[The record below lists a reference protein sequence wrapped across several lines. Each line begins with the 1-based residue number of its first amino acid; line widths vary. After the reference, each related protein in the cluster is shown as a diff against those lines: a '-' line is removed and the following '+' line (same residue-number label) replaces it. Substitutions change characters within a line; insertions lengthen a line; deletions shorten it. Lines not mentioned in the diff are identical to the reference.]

1 MSDKCSAVNIAAL
14 RAHLESCADCI
25 GKGRTLADLAI
36 EILVATGVPQ
46 SSAGASP
53 SILIL
58 NTGTPNHQA
67 ADNSPT
73 LLSFVRNQF
82 ETTFLPYLRLAG
94 RKDYMYL
101 LNRHVLP
108 ELGSLRLS
116 QIKYQTL
123 QARVKSML
131 DAGYAVQTAKHVMMV
146 IKRVYEHARL
156 TGHFDGVVPTVGVRF
171 PMMQRQQRHALTL
184 DQARS
189 VLAELQTPFR
199 EMALL
204 SLTTSMNVA
213 EICGLRWKRLNL
225 TSEPVLE
232 GTDILAPYS
241 LAVRENYYH
250 GEFGPPKTINRRRH
264 LPLPEC
270 VVSALAKIHLTTKFK
285 GPDDVVFA
293 TRTGRPQG
301 SSNLRYRVIRP
312 LGVRLN
318 LPWLSFHTFRYTYAT
333 LSEQLGVSLS
343 DRQAQMGHGVVWM
356 TQEYT
361 VSDIERRRAGV
372 ARIAE
377 AVATSAA

>member
-1 MSDKCSAVNIAAL
+1 MKDK
-14 RAHLESCADCI
+14 RQDTE
-25 GKGRTLADLAI
+25 
-36 EILVATGVPQ
+36 
-46 SSAGASP
+46 
-53 SILIL
+53 
-58 NTGTPNHQA
+58 
-67 ADNSPT
+67 
-73 LLSFVRNQF
+73 NQ
-82 ETTFLPYLRLAG
+82 
-94 RKDYMYL
+94 
-101 LNRHVLP
+101 
-108 ELGSLRLS
+108 LS
-116 QIKYQTL
+116 QLRQFCESQGWIVAAEYVDR
-123 QARVKSML
+123 AS
-131 DAGYAVQTAKHVMMV
+131 G
-146 IKRVYEHARL
+146 KRSDREQFQKLFQHASQRKFD
-156 TGHFDGVVPTVGVRF
+156 TVFDGVVPTVGVRF

-184 DQARS
+184 EQARL

-285 GPDDVVFA
+285 APDDVVFA

-301 SSNLRYRVIRP
+301 SSNFRYRVIRP

-356 TQEYT
+356 TQQYT

-372 ARIAE
+372 AHIAD
-377 AVATSAA
+377 AIAASIA